1 MVNTSRFPP
10 EVGRFDL
17 SHETR
22 VVKNKD
28 LLQTEFSRTR
38 DFFYIFFSPYR
49 RLNLSEV
56 SLAEKGNA
64 RCNGLDCN
72 PCGYHESTLAEGQ

>member
-1 MVNTSRFPP
+1 MVNSSHSPP
-10 EVGRFDL
+10 KIGGFDL
-17 SHETR
+17 IDGTG
-22 VVKNKD
+22 VKNKD
-28 LLQTEFSRTR
+28 MLRAEFSVTHG
-38 DFFYIFFSPYR
+38 FSFGPYH

-64 RCNGLDCN
+64 RRNGLDCN